1 MNDKLL
7 FESMLLILKSNM
19 EVYTHGT
26 LESSNDDV
34 RKTICYG
41 LETTLKL
48 QEELY
53 NKMTECGWYKIQNID
68 SKTIQKTLNKVCKK
82 EG

>member
-7 FESMLLILKSNM
+7 CENMLLILKSNM

-26 LESSNDDV
+26 LESSNTSV
-34 RKTICYG
+34 REAIQYG
-41 LETTLKL
+41 LDTTLKL

-53 NKMTECGWYKIQNID
+53 NEMTNYGWYNISNVGPKIVCQ
-68 SKTIQKTLNKVCKK
+68 TLNKVNK
-82 EG
+82 